1 MITIPSN
8 NVPTFEKVLGSL
20 GGENYSYYVFDVK
33 HIEEPD
39 SKKKVQIAL
48 KVFVDKDQRLL
59 AVDNIQ
65 DGLNSENLVAVKNAK
80 GTSLDVTIPNSDG
93 KVIRIEVKPANS
105 KGSGGGAE
113 ATKLVE
119 SAQCVYAAMRYYC
132 GDVKYF
138 TDDDFKCGMK
148 YSVTPGVGLDEIKSL
163 PKIWQDSSWAGA
175 QEIFKQIGG
184 KGWTFVRGDDV
195 VEKEISEAF
204 KRVKGQTNLSSE
216 DKWNPADIWMV
227 KDMKK
232 VAKKLSEEGT
242 IDCLN
247 NFIQQA
253 RVKSYSPSAKKF
265 TGDSNDP
272 SNGDLVGIS
281 LKKIEGKASM
291 KLLNDD
297 TPQERKKNEQ
307 ARYVKYD
314 LTFDNK
320 RKDNPYPMD
329 VYFYYGSGTF
339 EKFQARNFGG
349 PTKGDWKLEL
359 KGKTAAQGKIQG
371 AVVRRLLDNA
381 GFNVSTLTEPNFNDC
396 EPGNTNG
403 AKKITEEIYKLLNE
417 FSAKNFIA
425 NVNTKNIIAD
435 RPQAWRYSKLAGLRM
450 LKWLKSQK
458 GEADRAM
465 KELYLY
471 ASSQSDKSSVYYKL
485 M

>member
-1 MITIPSN
+1 M
-8 NVPTFEKVLGSL
+8 
-20 GGENYSYYVFDVK
+20 
-33 HIEEPD
+33 
-39 SKKKVQIAL
+39 
-48 KVFVDKDQRLL
+48 
-59 AVDNIQ
+59 
-65 DGLNSENLVAVKNAK
+65 
-80 GTSLDVTIPNSDG
+80 
-93 KVIRIEVKPANS
+93 
-105 KGSGGGAE
+105 
-113 ATKLVE
+113 
-119 SAQCVYAAMRYYC
+119 
-132 GDVKYF
+132 
-138 TDDDFKCGMK
+138 
-148 YSVTPGVGLDEIKSL
+148 
-163 PKIWQDSSWAGA
+163 
-175 QEIFKQIGG
+175 
-184 KGWTFVRGDDV
+184 
-195 VEKEISEAF
+195 
-204 KRVKGQTNLSSE
+204 KGQTNLSSE

-227 KDMKK
+227 KDVKK
-232 VAKKLSEEGT
+232 VAQKLSKENT

-247 NFIQQA
+247 NYLQQA
-253 RVKSYSPSAKKF
+253 RA
-265 TGDSNDP
+265 D
-272 SNGDLVGIS
+272 GDLIGIS
-281 LKKIEGKASM
+281 LKKIEGMATM
-291 KLLNDD
+291 KLLNAD

-307 ARYVKYD
+307 ARYAKYD

-329 VYFYYGSGTF
+329 VYFYYGSGNF

-359 KGKTAAQGKIQG
+359 KGKSAAQGKIQG

-381 GFNVSTLTEPNFNDC
+381 GFNVSTLTEPKFDDC